1 MIAKKCGYS
10 SCNEQVVLE
19 KDNTSGIVYF
29 DGKYYHKDCFIKMC
43 NSRMGN
49 NRSKKYNWQDV
60 LDSIEGFQK
69 EARHRMKETID
80 KDNIYHFIL
89 NNYRVSCVN
98 TLTFTKLDAIYNGT
112 YKGLAYPI
120 GPEELLDEWQLYYP
134 RLLDIRKYKNMDRDQ
149 AISYDLAI
157 LLGKNAEYREYI
169 EKKKTE
175 EIVKQAQKNSND
187 EIDTTI
193 LNGSVNISRGNR
205 RLSGLYDDVM
215 GDEK

>member
-1 MIAKKCGYS
+1 
-10 SCNEQVVLE
+10 
-19 KDNTSGIVYF
+19 
-29 DGKYYHKDCFIKMC
+29 MC

-49 NRSKKYNWQDV
+49 SRSKKYNWQDV
-60 LDSIEGFQK
+60 LDGIEDFQK

-89 NNYRVSCVN
+89 NNYRVSCVS
-98 TLTFTKLDAIYNGT
+98 TLIFTKLDAIYNGT

-120 GPEELLDEWQLYYP
+120 GPEELLNEWQLYYH
-134 RLLDIRKYKNMDRDQ
+134 RLVEIRKYKNMDRDQ

-187 EIDTTI
+187 EIDTTA